1 MTIKTKIAAGIAVLA
16 LGMPLALH
24 AQDKAAE
31 SWLPSLITS
40 TPQEGFELAVKLSRM
55 GVKSTQ
61 PNKEVLFRERGKYAE
76 NGEALI
82 QASHVVAVHFQ
93 TIAAANDYWK

>member
-40 TPQEGFELAVKLSRM
+40 TP
-55 GVKSTQ
+55 
-61 PNKEVLFRERGKYAE
+61 
-76 NGEALI
+76 
-82 QASHVVAVHFQ
+82 
-93 TIAAANDYWK
+93 

>member
-1 MTIKTKIAAGIAVLA
+1 MAG
-16 LGMPLALH
+16 
-24 AQDKAAE
+24 
-31 SWLPSLITS
+31 T
-40 TPQEGFELAVKLSRM
+40 QELYQKHFSEIFTDS
-55 GVKSTQ
+55 Q